1 MPNVIQFDRVS
12 EIDGGIS
19 GSSDDRTVIYLARLN
34 APVANPN
41 DDSGDRLILDYAE
54 DNTPIRWDGMPRS
67 GISLEQKT
75 PDRFRVTVSYSR
87 RDPPPA
93 REGEIKYAF
102 KLNTENAKR
111 YYALSQ
117 QKFGENAPNHG
128 VFLNVTAQD
137 GQGATVE
144 GADVPMP
151 VQEFDITV
159 TKNYTDMTQSYLAI
173 VENLAGKL
181 NNAPFR
187 GRAAGEVLFKGAE
200 GSISSRGD
208 SEITYHF
215 AVKKNPSLPMTIG
228 GIQIPSGTVVRG
240 WDYIW
245 VQWKTQVDTNAADL
259 AAGAQGV
266 YVAQVFESGNFA
278 TLGLGV

>member
-34 APVANPN
+34 APVSDPN

-117 QKFGENAPNHG
+117 QKFGTNAPNHG

-215 AVKKNPSLPMTIG
+215 AVKKNPALPMTIG

>member
-19 GSSDDRTVIYLARLN
+19 GNSDDRTVIYLARLN

-41 DDSGDRLILDYAE
+41 DDSGDIAILDYAE
-54 DNTPIRWDGMPRS
+54 DNTPLRWDGMPRS

-117 QKFGENAPNHG
+117 QKFGTNAPNHG
-128 VFLNVTAQD
+128 VFLNVTTQD

-173 VENLAGKL
+173 VENLAGKI

-245 VQWKTQVDTNAADL
+245 VEWKTQVDTIAADL
-259 AAGAQGV
+259 AAGARGV